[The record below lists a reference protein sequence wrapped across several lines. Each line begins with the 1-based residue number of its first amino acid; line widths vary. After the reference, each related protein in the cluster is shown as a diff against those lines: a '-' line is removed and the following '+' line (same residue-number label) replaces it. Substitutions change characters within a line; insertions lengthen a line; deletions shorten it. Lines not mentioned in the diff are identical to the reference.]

1 MVRRARFSLPDLY
14 AAAAGTGRWNPRALM
29 ALAAGI
35 ALALIGLVVPAL
47 RPLYDYA
54 WFVGFAA
61 AFVVYAIAMQC
72 PPSSGRTC

>member
-1 MVRRARFSLPDLY
+1 
-14 AAAAGTGRWNPRALM
+14 M

-35 ALALIGLVVPAL
+35 ALALAGLVVPAL

-61 AFVVYAIAMQC
+61 AFVVYAIAMQ
-72 PPSSGRTC
+72 